1 MRSSEIISSIDW
13 HPEISVERRREI
25 EDAIIALDR
34 KSNIRLLSEVEMTGR
49 IMRDYRAAGSGVAWG
64 RRMGVGKS
72 FAHDVLS
79 AKRSPTPA
87 ILAKLGLRRR
97 TFYEE
102 I

>member
-1 MRSSEIISSIDW
+1 MRSSEIIANIDW
-13 HPEISVERRREI
+13 HPEIDAERRREI

-34 KSNIRLLSEVEMTGR
+34 KTNSRLLSEAEMTGKL
-49 IMRDYRAAGSGVAWG
+49 MRDYRAAGSGVAWA
-64 RRMGVGKS
+64 RKMGVGKS
-72 FAHDVLS
+72 FGHDVLS

-87 ILAKLGLRRR
+87 ILQKLGLRRK